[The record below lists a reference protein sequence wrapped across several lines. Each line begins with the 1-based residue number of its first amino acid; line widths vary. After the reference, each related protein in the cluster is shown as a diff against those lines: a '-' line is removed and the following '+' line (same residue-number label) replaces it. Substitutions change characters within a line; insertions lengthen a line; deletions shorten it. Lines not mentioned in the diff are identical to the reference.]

1 MIKKLVDKMLFDL
14 KKLNKKDNKINL
26 ISLKFSVENYYKTS
40 KELKSRLTTTTIDL
54 LHIINGFAKVHNN
67 KKVMLYLL
75 DGQLQHSNSDTCG
88 FSQLCFYTNL
98 FTPTANNQIINGDKL
113 NKQIIEKLL
122 NEIFTLD
129 KEENEQK
136 VETFARENEIYRV

>member
-1 MIKKLVDKMLFDL
+1 MIKKLVDKILFDL
-14 KKLNKKDNKINL
+14 KKFNKKDNKINL
-26 ISLKFSVENYYKTS
+26 ISLNFSVENYYKTS
-40 KELKSRLTTTTIDL
+40 KELKSKLATATIGL

-75 DGQLQHSNSDTCG
+75 DGQLQHLNSDTCG
-88 FSQLCFYTNL
+88 FSQLWFYTNL

-122 NEIFTLD
+122 NEILTLD